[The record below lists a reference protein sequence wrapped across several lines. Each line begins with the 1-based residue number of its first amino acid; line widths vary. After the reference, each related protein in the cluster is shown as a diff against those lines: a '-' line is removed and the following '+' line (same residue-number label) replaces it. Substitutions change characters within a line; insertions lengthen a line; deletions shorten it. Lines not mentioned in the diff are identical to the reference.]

1 MIVSPS
7 LLNAGIYHLKD
18 DLRNIQNAGASYLHI
33 DVMDGKFVPNLSFGP
48 GIISDLKKMTS
59 LVLDVHLMIEN
70 PENLILDFI
79 QAGSDVLTVH
89 QESTKHLYY
98 VLQTIKAN
106 RCKAGVAINPGTPVQ
121 SILPVLHLVDQI
133 LVMTINPG
141 RQNQSFIEETLEK
154 VQYLSQIRNKM
165 GYIYKIQVDGS
176 INDERVKDCLAAGVD
191 IVVSGGYIFNADNPG
206 EQIRKLF
213 KKEYEY
219 KKEF

>member
-106 RCKAGVAINPGTPVQ
+106 RCKAGVAINPG
-121 SILPVLHLVDQI
+121 
-133 LVMTINPG
+133 